1 MSIIQLAKQSVIY
14 GFGHIISRF
23 ITFLLLPILTVSLTT
38 NEFGIISKFYAFIGF
53 SMAFYRYGMDT
64 ALMKFYIQTQYSKA
78 YFSSILVLQI
88 ISSILFSGLIL
99 IAGKPL
105 SQLIFGFYEQKYILY
120 VITIICADIIWN
132 LSALILRVE
141 KKPILFIS
149 LNLIN
154 VISILAL
161 TIYLVNEKMMGV
173 EGVLLAN
180 VIASIITLI
189 ISSYLLFNRFS
200 IKTVDF
206 NFIKPIL
213 KFGLPFFPAAIFAMI
228 LESADRFILSYLLN
242 DHFVGIYSAGYKLG
256 IFGLLI
262 VMAFNMGWTPYF
274 LEHGKEKN
282 ANNNFACIQTLF
294 LGIMGFL
301 GILLTITIPWIS
313 SINIMGYRLI
323 GVNFIEGIIILP
335 VILISYY
342 FFGLYVLLLPT
353 IYILEKTYIIPII
366 RGLGA
371 MSNVLLNFILIPLL
385 GIMGAA
391 LANLGAFII
400 MFLAIFIA
408 TNNLQPTRYNFK
420 GWIFPLLMWLIV
432 IFFNNH
438 MGSLA
443 IIILYPILWYRG
455 VLNIFEK
462 EKLKEFFV

>member
-1 MSIIQLAKQSVIY
+1 MSIIQLAKQSIIY
-14 GFGHIISRF
+14 GLGHIISRF

-38 NEFGIISKFYAFIGF
+38 NEFGIISKFYAFTGF
-53 SMAFYRYGMDT
+53 AMAFYRYGMDT
-64 ALMKFYIQTQYSKA
+64 ALMKFYIQTHYSKA

-99 IAGKPL
+99 IAGQPL

-120 VITIICADIIWN
+120 IITIICADIIWN

-161 TIYLVNEKMMGV
+161 TIYLVNEEMMGI

-301 GILLTITIPWIS
+301 GILLTTTIPWIS

-408 TNNLQPTRYNFK
+408 TNNLQPTKYNFK

-432 IFFNNH
+432 ICFNNH
-438 MGSLA
+438 IGSLA

-455 VLNIFEK
+455 VLNVFEK

>member
-1 MSIIQLAKQSVIY
+1 MSIIQLAKHSIVY
-14 GFGHIISRF
+14 GLGHIISRF

-38 NEFGIISKFYAFIGF
+38 NEFGVISKFYAFTGF
-53 SMAFYRYGMDT
+53 AMAFYRYGMDT

-78 YFSSILVLQI
+78 YFSSILILQI
-88 ISSILFSGLIL
+88 ISSIIFSVFIL
-99 IAGKPL
+99 IMGEPL

-120 VITIICADIIWN
+120 VITIICSDIIWN

-154 VISILAL
+154 VISILTL
-161 TIYLVNEKMMGV
+161 TIFLVNNRMMGI

-180 VIASIITLI
+180 VIASIITLL
-189 ISSYLLFNRFS
+189 ISAYLLFNRFS
-200 IKTVDF
+200 IKAIDF

-213 KFGLPFFPAAIFAMI
+213 KFGLPFLPAAIFAMI

-274 LEHGKEKN
+274 LEHGKDKN
-282 ANNNFACIQTLF
+282 ANNNFSFIQTLF
-294 LGIMGFL
+294 LGVMGFL

-313 SINIMGYRLI
+313 SINIMGYQLI
-323 GVNFIEGIIILP
+323 GINFIEGIVILP

-371 MSNVLLNFILIPLL
+371 ISNIVLNFILIPLL

-391 LANLGAFII
+391 FANLGAFII
-400 MFLAIFIA
+400 MFLSIFIA
-408 TNNLQPTRYNFK
+408 TNNLQPNKYNFK

-432 IFFNNH
+432 IFSNH
-438 MGSLA
+438 YIGSLC
-443 IIILYPILWYRG
+443 IIILYPILWYKV
-455 VLNIFEK
+455 VLNIVEK
-462 EKLKEFFV
+462 EKLKELFI